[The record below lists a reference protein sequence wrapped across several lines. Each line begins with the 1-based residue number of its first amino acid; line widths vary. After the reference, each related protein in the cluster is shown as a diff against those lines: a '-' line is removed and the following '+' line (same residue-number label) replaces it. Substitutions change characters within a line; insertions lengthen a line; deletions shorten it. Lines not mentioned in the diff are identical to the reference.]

1 MTRNFLEKMKAETLS
16 DHTTKRLHRRILEL
30 SEIGRTG
37 EQGSERMG
45 YSEFEMKAKEK
56 IINWM
61 KDIGMN
67 IRTDGAENV
76 FGRFRGEDDS
86 QVFMAGSHVDSVPN
100 GGHFDGI
107 TGVLS
112 ALEIAQLWYEEN
124 YTPKYSYEVVI
135 FSDEEGSRFNSGL
148 TGSRAFMGL
157 IDEEE
162 LDKYRDPEDRTVDE
176 VLEHIGSNRKAFL
189 KADGP
194 DYKIKMYGE
203 IHIEQARQLE
213 EKELPVGIVS
223 GIAGATRTNV
233 TFSGEAGHA
242 GSTPMTQRKDALVQA
257 SEFIRTLPE
266 IATAVSTTAV
276 ATVGK
281 LKVIPNGV
289 NVIPGEVQL
298 VVDARDI
305 SEEKQ
310 SELIDALHQHVK
322 KIAFQSEVTAD
333 VDLTTRIMPIPI
345 GEDVISKMEEAFRR
359 QDQIPVH
366 LPSGAGHD
374 AMSIGTKHPITML
387 FVRSIEGIS
396 HNPEEFSHISDIRD
410 AVLILKDFFENY
422 E

>member
-1 MTRNFLEKMKAETLS
+1 MNTFLDKMKAETL
-16 DHTTKRLHRRILEL
+16 DDQTTKRLHSRILEL
-30 SEIGRTG
+30 SEIGFT
-37 EQGSERMG
+37 EDQGSKRMG
-45 YSEFEMKAKEK
+45 YSKFETEAKKK

-61 KDIGMN
+61 KDVGMTV
-67 IRTDGAENV
+67 RTDGAGNV
-76 FGRFRGEDDS
+76 FGRYTGHDDS

-100 GGHFDGI
+100 GGHFDGVA
-107 TGVLS
+107 GVLS
-112 ALEIAQLWYEEN
+112 ALEIAELWHEEN
-124 YTPKYSYEVVI
+124 YTPAYSYEVVI

-162 LDKYRDPEDRTVDE
+162 LDKYRDPEGKTIDE
-176 VLEHIGSNRKAFL
+176 VLGNIDSNRKKFL
-189 KADGP
+189 ATDGP

-213 EKELPVGIVS
+213 EKNLPVGIVS
-223 GIAGATRTNV
+223 GIAGATRTNI
-233 TFSGEAGHA
+233 TFRGEAGHA
-242 GSTPMTQRKDALVQA
+242 GSTPMHQRKDALVQA

-266 IATAVSTTAV
+266 VATSISTTAV

-281 LKVIPNGV
+281 MKVSPNGV

-305 SEEKQ
+305 NEAQ
-310 SELIDALHQHVK
+310 QAELIQAIRRHAE
-322 KIAFQSEVTAD
+322 KITAQSEVTVD
-333 VDLTTRIMPIPI
+333 VDLTTRITPIPI
-345 GEDVISKMEEAFRR
+345 GKDVIAKMEESFRR

-374 AMSIGTKHPITML
+374 AMSVGTKHPITML
-387 FVRSIEGIS
+387 FVRSIRGIS
-396 HNPEEFSHISDIRD
+396 HNPEEFSHISDLRD
-410 AVLILKDFFENY
+410 AVLILKDFFENF